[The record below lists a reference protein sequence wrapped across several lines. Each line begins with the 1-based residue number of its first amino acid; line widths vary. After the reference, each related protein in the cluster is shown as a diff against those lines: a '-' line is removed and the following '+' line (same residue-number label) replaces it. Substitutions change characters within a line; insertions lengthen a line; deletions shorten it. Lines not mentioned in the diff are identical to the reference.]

1 MSGADGGASLKR
13 LQSVLS
19 HVRETPAP
27 TASAKTRWD
36 GWGYEDT
43 NIFLNPQGVV
53 EFAGTRY
60 EEVFPAERVLPG
72 VRAWAESKVGL
83 DVNRRITLNATP
95 PKIKAG
101 SEVMHEGFLAE
112 MASLALPV
120 DLDPVT
126 RVRHSH
132 GQTCGEIFRIRTCTE
147 FDRVPDAVISPLTH
161 EQVQAVVTAAVK
173 HNVVIIP
180 YGGGTNV
187 SNALTC
193 SEHERCMI
201 VSLDMRKMT
210 AILSVD
216 KENMTA
222 LVEAGISGLDLH
234 NKLKNKGVTLG
245 HEPDSWEFSTVGGWV
260 ATRASGMKKNTYGN
274 IEDMLINL
282 TMVTPQGTL
291 TKSCNVPRVSMGPDM
306 MQMALG
312 SEGLFGVVTRVMFRV
327 RPLPEVQLYD
337 SILFP
342 TLGDGIAALHDIT
355 REGCIPASLR
365 LLDNTQFQLG
375 QALKP
380 ASSHPLTAHLISLA
394 TKAYVTKIKGFDVNS
409 MCAATILFEGTKEQ
423 TERYQR
429 QIHAI
434 AAKHGGM
441 IGGAENGKRGY
452 FLTYVIAYIRDFVMD
467 FYFLTDSFET
477 AVPWT
482 NVKQLIADIN
492 NEIGLVCAGHGVPN
506 KHVVM
511 CRISQVYETGVCL
524 YVYYGVNFFGV
535 KEPLKL
541 FHTIEQSC
549 VDVMMR
555 NGAALSHHHGIGKH
569 RKQWLPQVLSAPALS
584 AIHGLKAAVDPT
596 NVFATNNI
604 ITTTLPPTRE

>member
-1 MSGADGGASLKR
+1 MESSTKR
-13 LQSVLS
+13 LQAVLN
-19 HVRETPAP
+19 HVRETPS
-27 TASAKTRWD
+27 TSSSSKTRWD

-43 NIFLNPQGVV
+43 HIFLNPHGVV

-60 EEVFPAERVLPG
+60 EEVFPAARVLPG

-83 DVNRRITLNATP
+83 DVDRRITLNTSP
-95 PKIKAG
+95 PKIKEG
-101 SEVMHEGFLAE
+101 SQVLNQAFLDE
-112 MASLALPV
+112 MKQLSLAV

-132 GQTCGEIFRIRTCTE
+132 GQTCGEIFRIRTCEE

-161 EQVQAVVTAAVK
+161 EEVEAIVQAAVR
-173 HNVVIIP
+173 HGVVIIP

-193 SEHERCMI
+193 SENEKRMI

-210 AILSVD
+210 AILSID
-216 KENMTA
+216 KENMIA
-222 LVEAGISGLDLH
+222 VVEAGIAGLDLH

-245 HEPDSWEFSTVGGWV
+245 HEPDSWEFSTVGGWI

-274 IEDMLINL
+274 IEDMVINL
-282 TMVTPQGTL
+282 TMVTAKGTM
-291 TKSCNVPRVSMGPDM
+291 TKSCNIPRMSMGPDM
-306 MQMALG
+306 TQMALG
-312 SEGLFGVVTRVMFRV
+312 SEGLFGVVTKVVFRI
-327 RPLPEVQLYD
+327 RPLPQVQLYD

-342 TLGDGIAALHDIT
+342 TFADGIAALHDIT
-355 REGCIPASLR
+355 RKGCIPASLR

-380 ASSHPLTAHLISLA
+380 ESTHPMTAHLISLA
-394 TKAYVTKIKGFDVNS
+394 TKAYVTKIKGFNVNT
-409 MCAATILFEGTKEQ
+409 MCAATILFEGTKQQ
-423 TERYQR
+423 TEHYQR
-429 QIHAI
+429 EIHAI

-467 FYFLTDSFET
+467 YYFLTDSFET

-482 NVKQLIADIN
+482 NVTQLVSDIK
-492 NEIGLVCAGHGVPN
+492 EKIDDVCDQHLVPN
-506 KHVVM
+506 KPVVM

-535 KEPLKL
+535 EQPLQL
-541 FHTIEQSC
+541 FHTIEKSC
-549 VDVMMR
+549 VDVMLR

-569 RKQWLPQVLSAPALS
+569 RKQWLPEVLSTPALT
-584 AIHGLKAAVDPT
+584 AIQGLKDAVDPT
-596 NVFATNNI
+596 NVFATSNI
-604 ITTTLPPTRE
+604 IN

>member
-1 MSGADGGASLKR
+1 MSGAQDGASLKR

-19 HVRETPAP
+19 HVREAPAP
-27 TASAKTRWD
+27 VASSKTRWD

-60 EEVFPAERVLPG
+60 EEVFPAARVLPG

-83 DVNRRITLNATP
+83 DVDRRITMNSSP

-101 SEVMHEGFLAE
+101 SEVMNQGFLAAME
-112 MASLALPV
+112 AQALPV
-120 DLDPVT
+120 DLDPIT

-147 FDRVPDAVISPLTH
+147 FERVPDAVISPLTH
-161 EQVQAVVTAAVK
+161 EQVQAVVSAAVE

-193 SEHERCMI
+193 TEDERRMI

-222 LVEAGISGLDLH
+222 VVEAGITGLDLH

-274 IEDMLINL
+274 IEDMVINL

-306 MQMALG
+306 VQLALG
-312 SEGLFGVVTRVMFRV
+312 SEGQFGVVTRVMFRV

-342 TLGDGIAALHDIT
+342 TFPDGIAALNDIT
-355 REGCIPASLR
+355 RKGCIPASLR

-380 ASSHPLTAHLISLA
+380 ESSHPMTAHLISLA
-394 TKAYVTKIKGFDVNS
+394 TKAYVTKIKGFDVNT

-429 QIHAI
+429 EIHAI

-477 AVPWT
+477 AVPWS
-482 NVKQLIADIN
+482 NVTQLVADIQE
-492 NEIGLVCAGHGVPN
+492 EIPRVCADHGVAN
-506 KHVVM
+506 KPVVM
-511 CRISQVYETGVCL
+511 CRISQVYESGVCL
-524 YVYYGVNFFGV
+524 YVYYGVNFYGV
-535 KEPLKL
+535 DEPLKL

-549 VDVMMR
+549 VDVMIR

-569 RKQWLPQVLSAPALS
+569 RKKWLPQVVSPPALT
-584 AIHGLKAAVDPT
+584 ALHGLKAAVDPT

-604 ITTTLPPTRE
+604 ITTTPPLSK